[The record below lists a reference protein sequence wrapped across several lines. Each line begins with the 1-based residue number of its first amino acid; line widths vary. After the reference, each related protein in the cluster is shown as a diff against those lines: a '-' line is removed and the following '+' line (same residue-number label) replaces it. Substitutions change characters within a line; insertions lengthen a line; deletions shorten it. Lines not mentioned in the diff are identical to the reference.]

1 MGKSS
6 RTTDSTAK
14 EAPLTIEAIMA
25 EHLETL
31 RRYVER
37 QGFRGPD
44 RDDLVQEIFHG
55 ASRSLPRFDP
65 RIATVRTWLLR
76 IAFNLISNE
85 RKRAHRRHEEL
96 WPEEALDGLSS
107 AAPDSE
113 TRLIEAQQ
121 SDILADLLQEVPP
134 RRRVILV
141 AHDLEEEA
149 VQDIAEELAMPRNTV
164 WNDLRLARLSLDAAA
179 RRWRARRRGRGA
191 LIAPLAFAFGATEA
205 RASSGPLHGGRLRW
219 LLGLARRAF
228 RRAPSHGAASLPAS
242 SWNASLAPPRA
253 VRRSTAS
260 AAAGVVAG
268 ALVLMA
274 PGGRGELPPPSA
286 HAVALRSPQAAWPA
300 QRGSAIP
307 SGPEVPSEERAESD
321 VSGALTTARRAPASP
336 RYPPGP
342 HRGEGIQLPSSEVRL
357 IRQAFAGLA
366 AGRHDA
372 VRLLLEQHRRD
383 FPRGAYA
390 GDREELLRRLR
401 AAAHRN

>member
-25 EHLETL
+25 EHLETV

-76 IAFNLISNE
+76 IAFNLTSNE

-205 RASSGPLHGGRLRW
+205 RASSGPLHGGRLRR
-219 LLGLARRAF
+219 LLDLARRAL

-401 AAAHRN
+401 AAAHRD